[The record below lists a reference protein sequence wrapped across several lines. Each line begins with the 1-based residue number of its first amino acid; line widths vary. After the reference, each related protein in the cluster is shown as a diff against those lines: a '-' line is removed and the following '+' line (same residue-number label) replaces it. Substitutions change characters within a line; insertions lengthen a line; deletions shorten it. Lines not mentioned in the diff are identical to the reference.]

1 MKRLI
6 SEETRK
12 KFTVDTSLIEL
23 IDEFKNIVD
32 SVNLP
37 NQEVIFES
45 LPMIEPDHTKN
56 YFQFSIYINSYEGDD
71 NFQIRLDLQYPIRP
85 IFYILKNIIFLER
98 DNNFWERI
106 KNSNAVKYIVNENVK
121 PISIALL
128 ELEI

>member
-1 MKRLI
+1 MKLLI

-12 KFTVDTSLIEL
+12 KFTTDTSLIEL

-71 NFQIRLDLQYPIRP
+71 NFQIRLDMQYPIRP
-85 IFYILKNIIFLER
+85 IFYILKNILFLER

-121 PISIALL
+121 PLSIALL

>member
-1 MKRLI
+1 MKLLI

-12 KFTVDTSLIEL
+12 KFTVDTSLIDL
-23 IDEFKNIVD
+23 IDELKKIVD

-45 LPMIEPDHTKN
+45 LPMIEHDHTQN

-71 NFQIRLDLQYPIRP
+71 NFQIRLDLQYKIRP
-85 IFYILKNIIFLER
+85 IFYILKNILFLER
-98 DNNFWERI
+98 ENNFWERI
-106 KNSNAVKYIVNENVK
+106 KNSNAVKYIVSENVK
-121 PISIALL
+121 PMSIALL

>member
-12 KFTVDTSLIEL
+12 KFTADTSLIEL

-45 LPMIEPDHTKN
+45 LPMIEPDYTKN

-85 IFYILKNIIFLER
+85 IFYILKNILFLER

-106 KNSNAVKYIVNENVK
+106 KNSNAVKYIVNENVR

>member
-121 PISIALL
+121 PLSIALL

>member
-1 MKRLI
+1 MKLLI

-12 KFTVDTSLIEL
+12 KFTADTSLIEL

-98 DNNFWERI
+98 DNNFWEKI

>member
-12 KFTVDTSLIEL
+12 KFTTDTSLIEL

>member
-1 MKRLI
+1 MKLLI

-12 KFTVDTSLIEL
+12 KFTVDTSLIDL
-23 IDEFKNIVD
+23 IDEFKKIVD

-45 LPMIEPDHTKN
+45 LPMIEHEHTQN

-71 NFQIRLDLQYPIRP
+71 NFQIRLDLQYKIRP
-85 IFYILKNIIFLER
+85 IFYILKNILFLER
-98 DNNFWERI
+98 ENNFWERI
-106 KNSNAVKYIVNENVK
+106 KNSNAVKYIVSENVK
-121 PISIALL
+121 PMSIALL